1 MTCLRR
7 HVKELSQ
14 SFLRGPARGIPLSI
28 NRRGVACIHQTPL
41 TGRKAFVDAA
51 CSPFRDRSN
60 PTHSF
65 QLRPKRRLVPTRFTL
80 LVGCPQ
86 RFFGVFPNA
95 KPAVLERLA
104 APPSTALL
112 GQLPQQV
119 GNLRR
124 RRHVERRVRLVPAA
138 ESVSCA
144 GRWWPSKTAPRC
156 RRRSDSHGGHKSQS
170 CIDNGARPHGTPEH
184 KRDQTATRA
193 YATPCRAQRPVGQE
207 QVPTKRTVICRSAQ
221 LGRPQLKRPAGMASK
236 RVGAKGGRGRDGY
249 AADTAALRQPCAAV
263 AGHDVAGFTR
273 QGHCQQ
279 ERIVRVV
286 RPDVLRKD
294 RQSTEHDRA
303 SLAVDHR
310 VNAVRRQNCSE
321 LGAATCAP

>member
-1 MTCLRR
+1 MRLAARFVTARTQPIRCNWGPNAG
-7 HVKELSQ
+7 LS
-14 SFLRGPARGIPLSI
+14 
-28 NRRGVACIHQTPL
+28 
-41 TGRKAFVDAA
+41 
-51 CSPFRDRSN
+51 
-60 PTHSF
+60 
-65 QLRPKRRLVPTRFTL
+65 PTRFTL
-80 LVGCPQ
+80 LVGYLQ
-86 RFFGVFPNA
+86 QFFGVFPNV
-95 KPAVLERLA
+95 KPAVLVLSAE
-104 APPSTALL
+104 PPSAALL
-112 GQLPQQV
+112 RQLPQQV
-119 GNLRR
+119 KNLRR
-124 RRHVERRVRLVPAA
+124 RRRVERRGGLVPAA
-138 ESVSCA
+138 ESVSFA
-144 GRWWPSKTAPRC
+144 GRWRPSETARRC
-156 RRRSDSHGGHKSQS
+156 RRRSDSHNWHKSQS

-221 LGRPQLKRPAGMASK
+221 LARPQLKRPAGMASK

-303 SLAVDHR
+303 LHAVDHR

-321 LGAATCAP
+321 LGAATCTP